1 MYEAPRRE
9 SPLVG
14 IEAEEVPT
22 LKLRDVLLQEQP
34 FIGYLNLRFQPEN
47 VELAARLGELL
58 DLQVPFHANTF
69 SANQARACVWLGPD
83 EWLIVVSETEL
94 EKTINAINKLIAN
107 EFATLTDQ
115 SSAMTMFKIA
125 GSGAVELLSRG
136 IVFDLHP
143 SEFLPGH
150 SAQTVIAKSPATI
163 LNRSSEKTCFEL
175 LVRRSF
181 ADYLWRWFAK
191 AGSEAT
197 FT

>member
-1 MYEAPRRE
+1 MYEALRRE
-9 SPLVG
+9 SPLIGV
-14 IEAEEVPT
+14 EAGEVPT
-22 LKLRDVLLQEQP
+22 LNLRDVLLQEQP
-34 FIGYLNLRFQPEN
+34 FMGYLNLRFQPEN
-47 VELAARLGELL
+47 AELAARLGELL

-69 SANQARACVWLGPD
+69 SANETRACVWLGPD
-83 EWLIVVSETEL
+83 EWLIVVPETEL
-94 EKTINAINKLIAN
+94 ENTVNAINKLIAN

-115 SSAMTMFKIA
+115 SSAMTMFKIT
-125 GSGAVELLSRG
+125 GSGAVELLGRG

-143 SEFLPGH
+143 SEFPPGH
-150 SAQTVIAKSPATI
+150 STQTVIAKSSATI

-191 AGSEAT
+191 AGSEAS